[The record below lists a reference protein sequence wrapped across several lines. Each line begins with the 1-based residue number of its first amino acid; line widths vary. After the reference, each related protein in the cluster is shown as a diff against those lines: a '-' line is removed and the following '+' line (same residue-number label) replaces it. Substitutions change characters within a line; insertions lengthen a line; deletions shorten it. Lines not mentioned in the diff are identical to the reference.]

1 LSPFIT
7 LAVVT
12 RPISS
17 APAPTAAVASVFARS
32 TIASVF
38 PRSTIASVFARSTI
52 ASVFPRST
60 IASVFPRSTVIPRA
74 TFAAFITRPTVAS
87 VFPRSAAAVVHV
99 ALGTPT
105 WRLRSKAR
113 LLSPVLLGERCTRR
127 WRIRSVAIA
136 AVFRRCHEMTHH
148 SDGCA
153 GDRQVLGQIEA
164 IA

>member
-1 LSPFIT
+1 LRHFIT

-38 PRSTIASVFARSTI
+38 PRSTIASVFARSTVL
-52 ASVFPRST
+52 AQ
-60 IASVFPRSTVIPRA
+60 A

-153 GDRQVLGQIEA
+153 GDRQVLGQVEA